1 MLTSSQDRHPIF
13 LGTIWFLASL
23 VLDNVND
30 LMMKIMGIN
39 LSAQQII
46 LMRFTA
52 STVWLLPLM
61 LRPSNHGIVKR
72 ITSLPLHMFRSFLL
86 YVGMTLWCRGL
97 QNVHLAIATTINFTI
112 PIFILIFARFLL
124 REKLHFPQILAT
136 AVGFFGILVVVGTTQ
151 YTTDAGGFGG
161 GELVFGA
168 MLFALLDIVNK
179 HFVAKESTLA
189 MLFYSGFF
197 VALYSAWP
205 AWQSWQEP
213 SGSAIALCVVL
224 GLTGN
229 GILYCLLKAFS
240 YVNIS
245 AVAPYRYLELVMAT
259 ALGYHFFQ
267 EVPSWGQV
275 GGMGLIV
282 LSSIIL
288 AYGQRVFRTFKSS
301 AS

>member
-1 MLTSSQDRHPIF
+1 MFNSAQERHPIV
-13 LGTIWFLASL
+13 LGTLWFLASL
-23 VLDNVND
+23 VLDSVND
-30 LMMKIMGIN
+30 LMMKMMGIN

-46 LMRFTA
+46 WMRFAA
-52 STVWLLPLM
+52 STLWLLPL
-61 LRPSNHGIVKR
+61 IVFSSRQNNIAR

-97 QNVHLAIATTINFTI
+97 QNVHLAIATAINFTI

-124 REKLHFPQILAT
+124 REKLTMPQIMAT
-136 AVGFFGILVVVGTTQ
+136 CIGFLGILVIVGASG
-151 YTTDAGGFGG
+151 YAKGGLSFGG

-168 MLFALLDIVNK
+168 MLFALLDTVNK

-197 VALYSAWP
+197 VSLYSAWP

-213 SGSAIALCVVL
+213 TSSAVALCVIL

-229 GILYCLLKAFS
+229 GILFCLLKAFS

-259 ALGYHFFQ
+259 ALGYRFFGEIPTLRQ
-267 EVPSWGQV
+267 T
-275 GGMGLIV
+275 GGMALIV
-282 LSSIIL
+282 LSSVVL
-288 AYGQRVFRTFKSS
+288 AYGHRLIK
-301 AS
+301 AKAA